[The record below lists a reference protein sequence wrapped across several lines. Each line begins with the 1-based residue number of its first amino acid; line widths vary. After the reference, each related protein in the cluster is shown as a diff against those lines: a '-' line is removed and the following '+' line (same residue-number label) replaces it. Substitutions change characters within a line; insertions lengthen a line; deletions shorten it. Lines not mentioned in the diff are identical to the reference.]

1 MPNGNAK
8 LQINWNDI
16 KYLVLLA
23 RHGRMSAVA
32 KEAGVDVTTASRRL
46 KTLESVLGTKLFIR
60 IDNRYLPTDPLQR
73 VLARA
78 LSAEREIGYFQHEL
92 MEQDTALSGRLRVTS
107 VHTFIN
113 SYLLPKLTSFNHLY
127 PNIELELIADSDQL
141 DLGRH
146 EADLAIRMGRPVQQS
161 IVTRRLS
168 KLYYSPY
175 AHQTLLAKKQ
185 PINDMPWILFEKS
198 FDHLP
203 EAKWQQQ
210 HYPNVKA
217 SLYCNVG
224 PAMLSAVQNGLGVA
238 YLPCYMAQADENLV
252 ALQAPTPLRELWG
265 LVHPEKRHLA
275 KIRAFLD
282 WLTLEIQSDE
292 HLFHGQ
298 APV

>member
-1 MPNGNAK
+1 MPNKNAK

-23 RHGRMSAVA
+23 RHGRMSTVA

-46 KTLESVLGTKLFIR
+46 KTLESALGTKLFIR
-60 IDNRYLPTDPLQR
+60 IDNRYLATEPLQR

-113 SYLLPKLTSFNHLY
+113 GYLLPKLTSFYSRY
-127 PNIELELIADSDQL
+127 PSIELEIIADSEQL

-168 KLYYSPY
+168 KLYYSIY
-175 AHQTLLAKKQ
+175 AHRDLLAKKR
-185 PINDMPWILFEKS
+185 PIHEMPWILFEKN

-203 EAKWQQQ
+203 ETKWQQQ
-210 HYPNVKA
+210 HYPDVKA
-217 SLYCNVG
+217 NLYCNVG
-224 PAMLSAVQNGLGVA
+224 PAMLTAVKNGLGVA
-238 YLPCYMAQADENLV
+238 YLPCYMAQGDANLV
-252 ALQAPTPLRELWG
+252 ALQAPTPLRELWS

-282 WLTLEIQSDE
+282 WLYLEIQLDE
-292 HLFHGQ
+292 PLFHGQ
-298 APV
+298 TPK

>member
-1 MPNGNAK
+1 MPNRNAK

-46 KTLESVLGTKLFIR
+46 KTLESTLRTKLFIR

-78 LSAEREIGYFQHEL
+78 QSAEREIGYFQHEL
-92 MEQDTALSGRLRVTS
+92 MGQDTALSGRLRVTS

-113 SYLLPKLTSFNHLY
+113 SYLLPKLTSFYSRY
-127 PNIELELIADSDQL
+127 PSIELELIADSEQL

-168 KLYYSPY
+168 NLYYSVY
-175 AHQTLLAKKQ
+175 AHRDLLVEERS
-185 PINDMPWILFEKS
+185 INEMPWVLFEKS

-203 EAKWQQQ
+203 EAKWQQR

-224 PAMLSAVQNGLGVA
+224 PAMFSAVQSGLGVA
-238 YLPCYMAQADENLV
+238 YLPCYMAQTDKNLV
-252 ALQAPTPLRELWG
+252 ALQAPTPLRELWS

-275 KIRAFLD
+275 KIRTFLD
-282 WLTLEIQSDE
+282 WLSLEIQSDE
-292 HLFHGQ
+292 ALFHGQ
-298 APV
+298 PTK